1 MVGVADELAAVTMPP
16 VAAAGFVVG
25 VRLMARYDTL
35 GEAGR
40 DISVCWNGFGAFW
53 RNVFS

>member
-1 MVGVADELAAVTMPP
+1 MVGVADELAAVAVPL

-25 VRLMARYDTL
+25 VRLMARYDAL
-35 GEAGR
+35 GEAGW
-40 DISVCWNGFGAFW
+40 DLSVCWNGFGAFW